1 MRRVVALLMGA
12 LAGVVALRLIGRR
25 KRSRAAVSPASADA
39 GPAEGGDRAS
49 QLRRKLDEARE
60 RGGESVG
67 PAQVVEPAADE
78 DAGANG
84 EPTNG
89 ESTNGEPSN
98 GESGTVEDPA
108 ERSGRSA
115 DASELDDRRARVH
128 GRARDA
134 AETMRNGG
142 DSGAA

>member
-25 KRSRAAVSPASADA
+25 KRSRAAVSPAGADV
-39 GPAEGGDRAS
+39 GPAEAGDRAS

-67 PAQVVEPAADE
+67 PAQVVEAAADE

-89 ESTNGEPSN
+89 EPSN
-98 GESGTVEDPA
+98 GESGSVEDPA